1 MNGVLANFPVLVPL
15 SALCGWGVVVL
26 LAETFATDRRF
37 RAVAWMTI
45 IGLVVTAMLAATPLA
60 GVTYAGALALDA
72 YASFFTVLIC
82 ALGVV
87 TVLLSLDYLPAAGIV
102 RGEYYAILLYAVA
115 GAMVMASA
123 TDLVTMFIGLEV
135 MSMAVYVLA
144 GIRKH
149 VLASNEAALKYF
161 LMGAFASAI
170 LLYGIALLYALTGST
185 VLGEVA
191 AGLAGADFSDAQ
203 RLLANIG
210 MGLLLVGMAFKIA
223 AVPFHLWA
231 PDVYEGSPTTI
242 TAFMATA
249 VKAAGFAALVRIV
262 VVALAPA
269 AASLAPLLWTG
280 AVATMT
286 VGNLVALRQTS
297 FKRMLAYSSIAHT
310 GYLLVGVT
318 AATPQAG
325 AAILFYLAAYGA
337 MNMGAFAVFIALAR
351 GGRVDDRIEELAG
364 LGRSH
369 PLIAL
374 VMTACMLSL
383 VGFPP
388 LGGFV
393 GKLYLFQAALAAGQ
407 TWLVVI
413 ALVNSVISAV
423 YYLSVVRTMYFEEDR
438 GGSRTPGLF
447 ANAAIGLSGAVV
459 LMLGLAPSPW
469 LGMASRAVAQVV
481 VGP

>member
-1 MNGVLANFPVLVPL
+1 
-15 SALCGWGVVVL
+15 
-26 LAETFATDRRF
+26 
-37 RAVAWMTI
+37 
-45 IGLVVTAMLAATPLA
+45 
-60 GVTYAGALALDA
+60 
-72 YASFFTVLIC
+72 
-82 ALGVV
+82 
-87 TVLLSLDYLPAAGIV
+87 
-102 RGEYYAILLYAVA
+102 
-115 GAMVMASA
+115 
-123 TDLVTMFIGLEV
+123 
-135 MSMAVYVLA
+135 
-144 GIRKH
+144 
-149 VLASNEAALKYF
+149 
-161 LMGAFASAI
+161 
-170 LLYGIALLYALTGST
+170 
-185 VLGEVA
+185 
-191 AGLAGADFSDAQ
+191 
-203 RLLANIG
+203 
-210 MGLLLVGMAFKIA
+210 
-223 AVPFHLWA
+223 
-231 PDVYEGSPTTI
+231 
-242 TAFMATA
+242 
-249 VKAAGFAALVRIV
+249 
-262 VVALAPA
+262 
-269 AASLAPLLWTG
+269 
-280 AVATMT
+280 VATMT